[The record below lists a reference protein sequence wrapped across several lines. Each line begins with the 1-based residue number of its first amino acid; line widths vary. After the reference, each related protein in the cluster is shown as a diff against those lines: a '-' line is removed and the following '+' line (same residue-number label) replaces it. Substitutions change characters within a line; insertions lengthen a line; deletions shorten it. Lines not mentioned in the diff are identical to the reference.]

1 MIEDIFL
8 AYANNLLK
16 NNPQNFYSIIEEI
29 EKYKHII
36 IDKDEFAPIIK
47 YIIELSEYIDSQ
59 DFLSNVEK
67 RGGINHYDDRFDN
80 DLYHAVEAIAGD
92 RITFYSDQKIWEK
105 QKYSKK
111 LIKELLAE
119 KTRHWFNC
127 NLRKTVKE
135 YTGQDFCE
143 DQFLQKCY
151 ECHQLNFRYCLL
163 QIVNGKEYS
172 EIDEFLYDVCE
183 WSTAISSSKTYL
195 SLSKEKKQPF
205 SEWLVSVKELF
216 LSFDEFQSGFLGNSY
231 HALNNFIFAIASYS
245 LTEFL
250 VSNDRRKIKYCPYCE
265 KFFIAKDIKRKNCC
279 YSNDC
284 IRKWERDKKK
294 DQREKDPVK
303 YI

>member
-16 NNPQNFYSIIEEI
+16 NNPQNFYSIIEQI
-29 EKYKHII
+29 EKNKNII
-36 IDKDEFAPIIK
+36 LIDKAEFDPIIK
-47 YIIELSEYIDSQ
+47 YIIELSEYTDSQ
-59 DFLSNVEK
+59 DFLSNIEK

-80 DLYHAVEAIAGD
+80 DLYHAVITIAGE
-92 RITFYSDQKIWEK
+92 RETFYGNQKIWKE

-111 LIKELLAE
+111 YIRELLDN
-119 KTRHWFNC
+119 KTKHWFNC

-172 EIDEFLYDVCE
+172 EMDSFIYNVWE
-183 WSTAISSSKTYL
+183 WSEAISASKTYL
-195 SLSKEKKQPF
+195 NLAEENKPLRER
-205 SEWLVSVKELF
+205 LISVKELF
-216 LSFDEFQSGFLGNSY
+216 LSFDDFADSPLGNSY
-231 HALNNFIFAIASYS
+231 HVLNNFIFAIASYS

-250 VSNDRRKIKYCPYCE
+250 VANDRRKLKFCPYCE

-294 DQREKDPVK
+294 NQREKDPVK